1 MIATAIPRLHL
12 VSDRRLCD
20 LSALPTVIERAVAG
34 GVDAVHLREKDLPAG
49 ELVDAARALRLAA
62 GDASLFVNDRVDVA
76 LISGAQG
83 VQLGESGI
91 SVRDARS
98 LIGDRQLIG
107 RSVHDVEG
115 ARLAAEDGADFAI
128 AGHVYET
135 ASKAGQAGRG
145 PRFIASIA
153 AVCPLPII
161 AIGGITPERVAEV
174 LAAGAHGVA
183 VISGI
188 LKSNDPA
195 RAAARYAEAVAKG

>member
-49 ELVDAARALRLAA
+49 ELVEAARALRLAA

-115 ARLAAEDGADFAI
+115 ARRAAEDGADFVI

-145 PRFIASIA
+145 PQFIASIA
-153 AVCPLPII
+153 AVCPVPII
-161 AIGGITPERVAEV
+161 AIGGITPEHVAEV
-174 LAAGAHGVA
+174 MAAGAHGVA

-188 LKSNDPA
+188 LQSNDPA
-195 RAAARYAEAVAKG
+195 RAAERYAEAVAKG